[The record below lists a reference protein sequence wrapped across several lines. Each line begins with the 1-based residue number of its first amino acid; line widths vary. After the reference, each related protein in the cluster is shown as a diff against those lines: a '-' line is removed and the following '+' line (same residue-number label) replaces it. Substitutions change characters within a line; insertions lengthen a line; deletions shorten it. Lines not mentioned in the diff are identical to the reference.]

1 VCYTADAD
9 ATSTPLLLLLRA
21 TVTPM
26 QLLYKDDPTVTR
38 QGRCMAVCVFLLAI
52 YQMVAIGLIM
62 SQTLDII
69 NLISNFV
76 GVTIVTQSDE
86 LIAGQATAV

>member
-1 VCYTADAD
+1 
-9 ATSTPLLLLLRA
+9 
-21 TVTPM
+21 
-26 QLLYKDDPTVTR
+26 
-38 QGRCMAVCVFLLAI
+38 MAVCVFLLAL

-86 LIAGQATAV
+86 LIAGEAAAM

>member
-1 VCYTADAD
+1 
-9 ATSTPLLLLLRA
+9 
-21 TVTPM
+21 
-26 QLLYKDDPTVTR
+26 
-38 QGRCMAVCVFLLAI
+38 MAVCVMLLAL
-52 YQMVAIGLIM
+52 YQMLAIGLIM

-86 LIAGQATAV
+86 LIAGEAAAV